1 MFSGDG
7 IGVLWE
13 RKDLEYGNDPS
24 LFVLNH
30 LAKEEMY
37 GL

>member
-1 MFSGDG
+1 MFFWGG

-24 LFVLNH
+24 LFVLDH
-30 LAKEEMY
+30 LAREELY